1 MSHKASKTSRL
12 HICQHS
18 LVVNVADRQSYGER
32 SIPCGAKH
40 FRQMH
45 AKINIFYALLIQN
58 IENGKLHRQVDSV
71 DAGFN
76 RDSQ

>member
-1 MSHKASKTSRL
+1 M
-12 HICQHS
+12 
-18 LVVNVADRQSYGER
+18 VNVADRQSYGER
-32 SIPCGAKH
+32 SIPWGAKH

-45 AKINIFYALLIQN
+45 VKMNIFYTRLIQN

-71 DAGFN
+71 DAGLN